1 MIDQY
6 GRTINYLRLS
16 VTDKCNLR
24 CKYCMPE
31 DGIEKVKH
39 EDILSYEEIT
49 QVVEIM
55 SQMGVDKIRITGG
68 EPLVRAGIVD
78 LVGMLSRLD
87 SVREVTMT
95 TNGILLSS
103 MAEALKKAGLKR
115 VNISVDS
122 LNPARF
128 KEMTRGGDLSAV
140 IAGIDAAKK
149 HGLTPIKLNVVLING
164 FNDDEIQD
172 FVNLTMD
179 DEIDVR
185 FIELMPIGEVTRWN
199 KSHFVS
205 NKIVLERI
213 PELIPTISKDPSS
226 PATYYKLPG
235 GKGKV
240 GLISPI
246 SCKFCDMCNRIR
258 VTSEG
263 FLKQCLHS
271 NEEIALRPLIKSI
284 PLLEHTLRRT
294 VFEKPEEHQ
303 IEEGRVMGRNMVEV
317 GG

>member
-31 DGIEKVKH
+31 EGIEKVRH
-39 EDILSYEEIT
+39 DDILTYEEIT
-49 QVVEIM
+49 QVVETM

-68 EPLVRAGIVD
+68 EPLVRPGIVN
-78 LVGMLSRLD
+78 LVSMLSRLD

-95 TNGILLSS
+95 TNGILLSG
-103 MAEALKKAGLKR
+103 MAEDLKKAGLRR
-115 VNISVDS
+115 VNISLDS

-128 KEMTRGGDLSAV
+128 KEMTRGGDLSKV
-140 IAGIDAAKK
+140 IAGIDAAKR

-172 FVNLTMD
+172 FVALTMD

-185 FIELMPIGEVTRWN
+185 FIELMPIGEVAKWN
-199 KSHFVS
+199 KSQFVS
-205 NKIVLERI
+205 NKIVLERM

-246 SCKFCDMCNRIR
+246 SCKFCDMCNRVRI
-258 VTSEG
+258 TSEG

-284 PLLEHTLRRT
+284 ALLEHTLRRT

-303 IEEGRVMGRNMVEV
+303 IEEGHVMTRNMVEV

>member
-16 VTDKCNLR
+16 VTDRCNLR

-31 DGIEKVKH
+31 DGIDKVRH
-39 EDILSYEEIT
+39 EDILTYEEIT
-49 QVVEIM
+49 EVVQVM

-68 EPLVRAGIVD
+68 EPLVRPGIVD
-78 LVGMLSRLD
+78 LVRQLTKLD
-87 SVREVTMT
+87 SVNEVTMT
-95 TNGILLSS
+95 TNGILLAEN
-103 MAEALKKAGLKR
+103 AEALKKAGLRR
-115 VNISVDS
+115 VNISIDT
-122 LNPARF
+122 LNPTRF
-128 KEMTRGGDLSAV
+128 KEMTRGGDLSKV
-140 IAGIDAAKK
+140 IAGIEAAKK
-149 HGLTPIKLNVVLING
+149 HGLTSVKLNVVLIGG

-172 FVNLTMD
+172 FVNLTR
-179 DEIDVR
+179 DEAIEVR
-185 FIELMPIGEVTRWN
+185 FIELMPLGEVAKWN
-199 KSHFVS
+199 KSHFIS
-205 NKIVLERI
+205 NKVVLERM

-226 PATYYKLPG
+226 PATYYKLPD

-246 SCKFCDMCNRIR
+246 SCKFCDMCNRVRI
-258 VTSEG
+258 TSEG

-284 PLLEHTLRRT
+284 TLLERTLRRT
-294 VFEKPEEHQ
+294 VFEKPEEHK
-303 IEEGRVMGRNMVEV
+303 IDEGRIMERNMVEV